1 MLPLIGITMSFDYD
15 KNQAQLGEKYFHAVQ
30 SAGGL
35 PVAIPPIQDKTVL
48 KALTEKLDGIILSG
62 GPDIDPS
69 YYNEK
74 PSTELKDV
82 SPCRDAAEMF
92 LADEMLRVKKPLLGI
107 CRGMQVLNVV
117 LGGTL
122 FQDIFTEFKQPL
134 KHIQSA
140 PGWHGTHEIEIVEED
155 SAIFQILR
163 QRHLFV
169 NSFHHQAV
177 KEPAASCKVSAL
189 ASDGVIE
196 AIELKEADV
205 FCVGVQWH
213 PEKMI
218 RDAVFLRIFESMID
232 AARRCQNK

>member
-15 KNQAQLGEKYFHAVQ
+15 KNQAQLGKKYFHAVQ
-30 SAGGL
+30 LAGGL
-35 PVAIPPIQDKTVL
+35 PVAIPPIQDETAL
-48 KALTEKLDGIILSG
+48 KAMVEKLDGIILSG

-74 PSTELKDV
+74 PSTKLGDV
-82 SPCRDAAEMF
+82 SPCRDTAEMF

-122 FQDIFTEFKQPL
+122 FQDIPTEFKQPL
-134 KHIQSA
+134 KHVQSA
-140 PGWHGTHEIEIVEED
+140 PRWHGSHEIEIVEED

-163 QRHLFV
+163 KKHLCV

-189 ASDGVIE
+189 ASDGVVE
-196 AIELKEADV
+196 AIELREADM
-205 FCVGVQWH
+205 FCIGVQWH
-213 PEKMI
+213 PEEMMG
-218 RDAVFLRIFESMID
+218 DAAFLRIFESMID
-232 AARRCQNK
+232 AAKRC